1 MAAAAWVVVAI
12 LMVGEVVGT
21 TSGASSG
28 GNAGA
33 VSATAAS
40 DAVLAL
46 LPVASLAPLRAEGV
60 EKACDLQYLTDE
72 ELRRAGLNT
81 VQLRKLHAALQG
93 LQRAGM
99 CGAGPATINQTQ
111 QIAGDMLDQVKTF
124 GCIHSEPF
132 AVTHDEFTVCEH
144 SSQTPGAITH
154 MQFTWSGNAA
164 EVHFRAYIDGE
175 TSPSIDVQMEQ
186 GMFAV
191 ENPQIPEPNAL
202 RMKVPWGNER
212 IGRGGEKGGR
222 YFNFKVPFQS
232 HIRLALY
239 SNSTANTTDT
249 HCFTIIRGA
258 EGVSATAGG
267 LQLPPTARLKVYT
280 EWAAF
285 VPKYGQLVA
294 LNTSGAR
301 THCLASTVE
310 LIAATCT

>member
-1 MAAAAWVVVAI
+1 MAAARLVVAM
-12 LMVGEVVGT
+12 MVGEVART
-21 TSGASSG
+21 ASGASPG
-28 GNAGA
+28 GNVGA
-33 VSATAAS
+33 VSTTAAS
-40 DAVLAL
+40 DAVLTL
-46 LPVASLAPLRAEGV
+46 LPAASLASLRAEGV
-60 EKACDLQYLTDE
+60 ETACDLQYLTDE
-72 ELRRAGLNT
+72 ELRRTGLNT
-81 VQLRKLHAALQG
+81 VQLRKLHAGLQG

-99 CGAGPATINQTQ
+99 CGAGAATIHQTQ
-111 QIAGDMLDQVKTF
+111 QVAGGTLDQVKTF

-132 AVTHDEFTVCEH
+132 AVTRDEFTICEH

-191 ENPQIPEPNAL
+191 ENPQIPEPTAA
-202 RMKVPWGNER
+202 RIKVPWGNER

-280 EWAAF
+280 EWAAL

-294 LNTSGAR
+294 LNTSGASTR
-301 THCLASTVE
+301 CLASTAE
-310 LIAATCT
+310 LIVATCT